1 VTCLGGVEVGG
12 FEIYGAPECS
22 VAGWSF
28 SVVNDMECF
37 RIDESGYTGFDLL
50 NVDQP
55 FQGAAAIAISDDDAA
70 RLIKEHFPKLQAAE
84 LKYSSITRK
93 TSNHPRILALHRDV
107 LLGYKCVTYVCDK
120 RFLLLLMFL
129 DYAVEPFYF
138 ERGLNFYEDGQN
150 YSLASLLYAAGPT
163 LFGRAQFDTL
173 QVAFQRAMK
182 EKSMESLVDLVDAAR
197 KTNWQQ
203 LPEALG
209 PLARYAA
216 PECLS
221 AIATPG
227 VSTDAAFVVLQSLI
241 SRMEEMASGPYSVE
255 HDRSKNLLTYHDLL
269 QRYINHDQEIEFR
282 QSEIARIKFPLKL
295 KSVTQVDSK
304 SSPAVQLADVLI
316 GATMEAAKIITGHR
330 EVGLNAEAVMSAYAE
345 DQLIHLLPSVD
356 FEAQKRFRS
365 GTQADEV
372 IDYFGHHFIAPTPRS

>member
-1 VTCLGGVEVGG
+1 
-12 FEIYGAPECS
+12 
-22 VAGWSF
+22 
-28 SVVNDMECF
+28 MECF

-50 NVDQP
+50 NADQP
-55 FQGAAAIAISDDDAA
+55 FQGATAISINDDDAA

-84 LKYSSITRK
+84 LKYSSVTRRA
-93 TSNHPRILALHRDV
+93 SNHPRVLALQRDILA
-107 LLGYKCVTYVCDK
+107 GYKCVTYVCDK

-150 YSLASLLYAAGPT
+150 YGLASLLYHAGPT
-163 LFGRAQFDTL
+163 LLGRVQFDTL
-173 QVAFQRAMK
+173 QAAFQRAMK
-182 EKSMESLVDLVDAAR
+182 EKSMDSLADLVDAAR
-197 KTNWQQ
+197 KTNWKQ

-209 PLARYAA
+209 PLAHYAA

-241 SRMEEMASGPYSVE
+241 SRMEVMASGLYSVE

-282 QSEIARIKFPLKL
+282 QSEVARIKFPLKL
-295 KSVTQVDSK
+295 KWVTQVDSK

-316 GATMEAAKIITGHR
+316 GATIEAAKIITGHR
-330 EVGLNAEAVMSAYAE
+330 AAGLDAEAVFSAYAE
-345 DQLIHLLPSVD
+345 DQFIYLVPSLD
-356 FEAQKRFRS
+356 FEAQKRFRA
-365 GTQADEV
+365 GTQAAEV
-372 IDYFGHHFIAPTPRS
+372 IDYFGRHFFVPTPGS